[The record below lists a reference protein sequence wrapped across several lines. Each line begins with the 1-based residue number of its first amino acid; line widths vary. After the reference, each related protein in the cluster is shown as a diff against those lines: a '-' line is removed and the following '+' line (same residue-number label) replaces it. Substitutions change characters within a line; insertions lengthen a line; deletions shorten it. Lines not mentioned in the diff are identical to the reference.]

1 MNRRDALTTV
11 ALAGAA
17 MAAASSS
24 AKADA
29 PTSTLDRIKKNGV
42 LRVAVIVG
50 QEPYFHKD
58 LATGTWSGACID
70 MANDIAAKLGA
81 KVDSSAKADAPTST
95 LDRIKKNGVLRVA
108 VIVGQEPYFHKDLA
122 TGTWSGACIDM
133 ANDIAAKLGAKVE
146 TLESTWGNQI
156 LDLQADK
163 VDLAFAVNPTPE
175 RALVI
180 DFSTPIL
187 VHSFTVITKKGFAKP
202 QTWAELNKPEVK
214 IAVDIG
220 STHETIAR
228 RYCPKATIL
237 GFKNRDEAILAV
249 ATGRADCNVS
259 LAVLSVSTLKKN
271 PNLGDLAI
279 PRPLLTLPTN
289 MGIRAESDRRYKDF
303 LSAWADYN
311 RAMGQTREWMLKGF
325 EAVGLAAD
333 DLPPEVQF

>member
-17 MAAASSS
+17 IAASTSARADTPSS
-24 AKADA
+24 E
-29 PTSTLDRIKKNGV
+29 SSIDRIKKSGV
-42 LRVAVIVG
+42 LRIAVIVG

-58 LATGTWSGACID
+58 LATGEWSGACID
-70 MANDIAAKLGA
+70 MANNIA
-81 KVDSSAKADAPTST
+81 S
-95 LDRIKKNGVLRVA
+95 
-108 VIVGQEPYFHKDLA
+108 
-122 TGTWSGACIDM
+122 
-133 ANDIAAKLGAKVE
+133 KLGAKVE

-187 VHSFTVITKKGFAKP
+187 VHSFTVITKKGFPKP
-202 QTWAELNKPEVK
+202 QTWADLNKPEVK

-228 RYCPKATIL
+228 RYCPKANIL

-325 EAVGLAAD
+325 EAVGLTVD

>member
-17 MAAASSS
+17 MAATAT
-24 AKADA
+24 AKADTQT
-29 PTSTLDRIKKNGV
+29 TSTLDRIKKSGV
-42 LRVAVIVG
+42 LRISVIIG

-58 LATGTWSGACID
+58 ISTGQWSGACID
-70 MANDIAAKLGA
+70 MANDIAG
-81 KVDSSAKADAPTST
+81 
-95 LDRIKKNGVLRVA
+95 
-108 VIVGQEPYFHKDLA
+108 
-122 TGTWSGACIDM
+122 
-133 ANDIAAKLGAKVE
+133 KLGAKVE

-156 LDLQADK
+156 LDLQAEK
-163 VDLAFAVNPTPE
+163 IDLAFAVNPTPE

-187 VHSFTVITKKGFAKP
+187 VHSFTVISRKGFAKP

-237 GFKNRDEAILAV
+237 GFKERNEAILAV
-249 ATGRADCNVS
+249 STGRADCNVS
-259 LAVLSVSTLKKN
+259 LAVLSVATLKKN
-271 PNLGDLAI
+271 PTLGELSV

-289 MGIRAESDRRYKDF
+289 VGIRAESDRRYKDF

-311 RAMGQTREWMLKGF
+311 RSLGQTREWMLKGF
-325 EAVGLAAD
+325 EAAGLSPED
-333 DLPPEVQF
+333 IPGEVQF

>member
-17 MAAASSS
+17 AIATTAS
-24 AKADA
+24 AKADTA
-29 PTSTLDRIKKNGV
+29 PETTLERIKKSGV
-42 LRVAVIVG
+42 LRIAVIVG

-58 LATGTWSGACID
+58 LASGQWSGACID
-70 MANDIAAKLGA
+70 MANDIASKL
-81 KVDSSAKADAPTST
+81 S
-95 LDRIKKNGVLRVA
+95 
-108 VIVGQEPYFHKDLA
+108 
-122 TGTWSGACIDM
+122 
-133 ANDIAAKLGAKVE
+133 AKVE

-156 LDLQADK
+156 LDLQGGK

-175 RALVI
+175 RSLVI

-202 QTWAELNKPEVK
+202 QNWADINKPEVK

-220 STHETIAR
+220 STHELIAR

-259 LAVLSVSTLKKN
+259 LAVLAVSTLKKN
-271 PNLGDLAI
+271 PNLGELAI

-289 MGIRAESDRRYKDF
+289 MGIRAETDRRYKDF

-311 RAMGQTREWMLKGF
+311 RSLGQTREWMLKGF
-325 EAVGLAAD
+325 EAVGLSAED
-333 DLPPEVQF
+333 IPGEIQF

>member
-17 MAAASSS
+17 AIASTAS
-24 AKADA
+24 AKADTA
-29 PTSTLDRIKKNGV
+29 PESTLERIKKSGV
-42 LRVAVIVG
+42 LRIAVIVG

-58 LATGTWSGACID
+58 LASGKWSGACID
-70 MANDIAAKLGA
+70 MANDIASKL
-81 KVDSSAKADAPTST
+81 S
-95 LDRIKKNGVLRVA
+95 
-108 VIVGQEPYFHKDLA
+108 
-122 TGTWSGACIDM
+122 
-133 ANDIAAKLGAKVE
+133 AKVE
-146 TLESTWGNQI
+146 TVESTWGNQI
-156 LDLQADK
+156 LDLQGGK

-202 QTWAELNKPEVK
+202 QTWADINKPEVK

-271 PNLGDLAI
+271 PNLGELAI

-289 MGIRAESDRRYKDF
+289 MGIRAEADRRYRDF

-311 RAMGQTREWMLKGF
+311 RSLGQTRDWMLKGF
-325 EAVGLAAD
+325 EAVGLAPED
-333 DLPPEVQF
+333 IPGEVQF

>member
-17 MAAASSS
+17 MAATAT
-24 AKADA
+24 AKADTQT
-29 PTSTLDRIKKNGV
+29 TSTLDRIKKSGV
-42 LRVAVIVG
+42 LRISVIIG

-58 LATGTWSGACID
+58 ISTGQWSGACID
-70 MANDIAAKLGA
+70 MANDIAG
-81 KVDSSAKADAPTST
+81 
-95 LDRIKKNGVLRVA
+95 
-108 VIVGQEPYFHKDLA
+108 
-122 TGTWSGACIDM
+122 
-133 ANDIAAKLGAKVE
+133 KLGAKVE

-156 LDLQADK
+156 LDLQAEK
-163 VDLAFAVNPTPE
+163 IDLAFAVNPTPE

-187 VHSFTVITKKGFAKP
+187 VHSFTVISRKGFAKP

-237 GFKNRDEAILAV
+237 GFKERNEAILAV
-249 ATGRADCNVS
+249 STGRADCNVS
-259 LAVLSVSTLKKN
+259 LAVLSVATLKKN
-271 PNLGDLAI
+271 PTLGELSV

-289 MGIRAESDRRYKDF
+289 MGIRAEPDRRYKDF

-311 RAMGQTREWMLKGF
+311 RSLGQTREWMLKGF
-325 EAVGLAAD
+325 EAAGLSPED
-333 DLPPEVQF
+333 IPGEVQF

>member
-17 MAAASSS
+17 AIATSPS
-24 AKADA
+24 AKADTA
-29 PTSTLDRIKKNGV
+29 PESTLERIKKNGV

-58 LATGTWSGACID
+58 LASGQWSGACID
-70 MANDIAAKLGA
+70 MANDIA
-81 KVDSSAKADAPTST
+81 S
-95 LDRIKKNGVLRVA
+95 
-108 VIVGQEPYFHKDLA
+108 
-122 TGTWSGACIDM
+122 
-133 ANDIAAKLGAKVE
+133 KLGAKVE

-156 LDLQADK
+156 LDLQGGK

-202 QTWAELNKPEVK
+202 QNWSDIDKPEVK

-220 STHETIAR
+220 STHELIAR

-259 LAVLSVSTLKKN
+259 LAVLAVSTLKKN
-271 PNLGDLAI
+271 PNLGELAI
-279 PRPLLTLPTN
+279 PKPLLTLPTN
-289 MGIRAESDRRYKDF
+289 MGIRAETDRRYKDF

-311 RAMGQTREWMLKGF
+311 RSLGQTREWMLKGF
-325 EAVGLAAD
+325 ESVGLTPED
-333 DLPPEVQF
+333 IPSEVQF

>member
-1 MNRRDALTTV
+1 MNRRDALTV

-17 MAAASSS
+17 IAAGSSTDKAAAQ
-24 AKADA
+24 AAA
-29 PTSTLDRIKKNGV
+29 PVSTLDRIKQRGV

-58 LATGTWSGACID
+58 LASGQWSGACVD
-70 MANDIAAKLGA
+70 MANDIASKL
-81 KVDSSAKADAPTST
+81 S
-95 LDRIKKNGVLRVA
+95 
-108 VIVGQEPYFHKDLA
+108 
-122 TGTWSGACIDM
+122 
-133 ANDIAAKLGAKVE
+133 AKVE
-146 TLESTWGNQI
+146 TVESTWGNQI
-156 LDLQADK
+156 LDLQGDK

-202 QTWAELNKPEVK
+202 QTWAEINKPEVK
-214 IAVDIG
+214 IAIDIG
-220 STHETIAR
+220 STHDMIAR

-259 LAVLSVSTLKKN
+259 LAVLAVSTLKKN
-271 PNLGDLAI
+271 PNLGELVI
-279 PRPLLTLPTN
+279 PRPILTLPTN

-311 RAMGQTREWMLKGF
+311 RSLGQTREWMLKGF
-325 EAVGLAAD
+325 EAVGLSPD
-333 DLPPEVQF
+333 DIPPEVQF

>member
-1 MNRRDALTTV
+1 MTTGRNFNRRDAFAAA
-11 ALAGAA
+11 ALASAA
-17 MAAASSS
+17 VAATAAPAAAQAS
-24 AKADA
+24 A
-29 PTSTLDRIKKNGV
+29 STLEKVRRTGT

-58 LATGTWSGACID
+58 LASGRWSGACID
-70 MANDIAAKLGA
+70 MANDIASKL
-81 KVDSSAKADAPTST
+81 
-95 LDRIKKNGVLRVA
+95 N
-108 VIVGQEPYFHKDLA
+108 
-122 TGTWSGACIDM
+122 
-133 ANDIAAKLGAKVE
+133 AKVE
-146 TLESTWGNQI
+146 YVESTWGNQI
-156 LDLQADK
+156 LDLQGDK

-202 QTWAELNKPEVK
+202 ASWADINKPEVK

-220 STHETIAR
+220 STHELIAR

-237 GFKNRDEAILAV
+237 GFKNRDEAILAT

-259 LAVLSVSTLKKN
+259 LAVLAVSTLKKN
-271 PNLGDLAI
+271 PNLGELVI

-289 MGIRAESDRRYKDF
+289 MGIRAETDRRWKDF

-325 EAVGLAAD
+325 EALGLGAEDIPA
-333 DLPPEVQF
+333 EVQF

>member
-1 MNRRDALTTV
+1 MNRRDALTV

-17 MAAASSS
+17 IAAGASQDKANAQAAAG
-24 AKADA
+24 A
-29 PTSTLDRIKKNGV
+29 STLDRIKRTGV

-58 LATGTWSGACID
+58 LASGQWSGACID
-70 MANDIAAKLGA
+70 MANDIAAKL
-81 KVDSSAKADAPTST
+81 SAK
-95 LDRIKKNGVLRVA
+95 I
-108 VIVGQEPYFHKDLA
+108 
-122 TGTWSGACIDM
+122 
-133 ANDIAAKLGAKVE
+133 E
-146 TLESTWGNQI
+146 TVESTWGNQI
-156 LDLQADK
+156 LDLQGDK

-202 QTWAELNKPEVK
+202 QTWAEINKPEVK

-220 STHETIAR
+220 STHEMVAR

-249 ATGRADCNVS
+249 ATGRADCNIS

-271 PNLGDLAI
+271 PNLGELAI

-289 MGIRAESDRRYKDF
+289 MGIRAETDRRYKDF

-311 RAMGQTREWMLKGF
+311 RSLGQTREWMLKGF
-325 EAVGLAAD
+325 EAVGLSAD
-333 DLPPEVQF
+333 DIPAEVQF